1 MNAIL
6 RYMRRNY
13 KILLVVAALA
23 VALWSFMPK
32 QKPAGGDPEKDRLL
46 IELLTSVI
54 QNLHFEPANI
64 DDNFSKGVYK
74 SYLEGLDPSKRFFT
88 QGDIDEFAKYELQV
102 DDMINTRNLAFFD
115 LTYNRLMKRI
125 GEAEGFYKE
134 ILDKPFDFTVDE
146 QFNVDYEEQPYAKTE
161 ADLKKRWEKQL
172 KLSVLSTVADKKK
185 VQEEAAKKP
194 KDSVKVEQKSFA
206 ELEKEAREATLK
218 SLNEYYDFIDDL
230 ERDDWFTVYINA
242 IAERFDPH
250 TFYFAPD
257 DKEKFDTSMRGS
269 IEGIGARLQKK
280 GEYVELSELIPGGPA
295 WRGKELEQGDL
306 IMKVAQGK
314 EDPVDVAGMRLD
326 DVVKKIKGPK
336 GTEVRLTVK
345 KVDGSIKVISV
356 IREVVELEETYAKS
370 SIVNKGGKKYG
381 VINLPKFYIDF
392 ENKDNRDAAKDVAIE
407 IQKLK
412 EQGVEGIIMDLRDNG
427 GGSLKTVVDM
437 TGLFIPEGPVV
448 QVKSTGKKKEV
459 LSDRDDRV
467 QWDGPLVVL
476 VNNFSASASEIF
488 AAAIQDYNRGLV
500 LGSKH
505 TYGKGTVQNI
515 IDLNQF
521 VRGNALGDLGA
532 VKTTTQKYY
541 RIDGGSTQME
551 GVKSDIVMPDRY
563 AYIDMGERDNDN
575 AMPWDKIDPAKYK
588 RYNNNFAPVIANS
601 KKRMAANAQFK
612 LMDENAKWVN
622 QQKDE
627 STYSLNYDKFMAD
640 MKKDEAMTKK
650 FKALNDYKNNLEF
663 KALPYEQEIFKKDPA
678 LAEKK
683 QRWYESLSKDIYVEE
698 ALNILD
704 DMNGKPAAGSAANI
718 KPKKDLVK
726 TR

>member
-1 MNAIL
+1 
-6 RYMRRNY
+6 
-13 KILLVVAALA
+13 
-23 VALWSFMPK
+23 
-32 QKPAGGDPEKDRLL
+32 
-46 IELLTSVI
+46 LLTSVI

-134 ILDKPFDFTVDE
+134 ILDKPFDFTKDE
-146 QFNVDYEEQPYAKTE
+146 QFNVDYEKQPYAKTE

-172 KLSVLSTVADKKK
+172 KLSVLSTIADKQKL
-185 VQEEAAKKP
+185 QEEAAKKP
-194 KDSVKVEQKSFA
+194 NDSIKIEQKTFA

-218 SLNEYYDFIDDL
+218 SLNEYYDFIEDL

-269 IEGIGARLQKK
+269 LEGIGARLQKK
-280 GEYVELSELIPGGPA
+280 GEFVEISELIPGGPA

-314 EDPVDVAGMRLD
+314 EDPVDIAGMRLD

-345 KVDGSIKVISV
+345 KVDGSIKVIPIV
-356 IREVVELEETYAKS
+356 REVVELEETYAKS
-370 SIVNKGGKKYG
+370 SIVNKNGKKYG
-381 VINLPKFYIDF
+381 VIYLPKFYIDF
-392 ENKDNRDAAKDVAIE
+392 ENKDNRDAAKDVAAE
-407 IQKLK
+407 IQRLK
-412 EQGVEGIIMDLRDNG
+412 EQGIEGIIMDLRDNG

-588 RYNNNFAPVIANS
+588 RYNNNFASVIANS

-627 STYSLNYDKFMAD
+627 SVYNLNYEKFMAD

-663 KALPYEQEIFKKDPA
+663 TALPYEQEIFKKDPA

-704 DMNGKPAAGSAANI
+704 DMNGKPASGNAANL

>member
-1 MNAIL
+1 
-6 RYMRRNY
+6 MRRNY

-257 DKEKFDTSMRGS
+257 DKEKFDTSMRGFS

-427 GGSLKTVVDM
+427 GGSLKNRCRH
-437 TGLFIPEGPVV
+437 
-448 QVKSTGKKKEV
+448 
-459 LSDRDDRV
+459 DR
-467 QWDGPLVVL
+467 LV
-476 VNNFSASASEIF
+476 
-488 AAAIQDYNRGLV
+488 
-500 LGSKH
+500 
-505 TYGKGTVQNI
+505 
-515 IDLNQF
+515 
-521 VRGNALGDLGA
+521 
-532 VKTTTQKYY
+532 
-541 RIDGGSTQME
+541 
-551 GVKSDIVMPDRY
+551 
-563 AYIDMGERDNDN
+563 
-575 AMPWDKIDPAKYK
+575 
-588 RYNNNFAPVIANS
+588 
-601 KKRMAANAQFK
+601 
-612 LMDENAKWVN
+612 
-622 QQKDE
+622 
-627 STYSLNYDKFMAD
+627 YS
-640 MKKDEAMTKK
+640 
-650 FKALNDYKNNLEF
+650 
-663 KALPYEQEIFKKDPA
+663 
-678 LAEKK
+678 
-683 QRWYESLSKDIYVEE
+683 
-698 ALNILD
+698 
-704 DMNGKPAAGSAANI
+704 
-718 KPKKDLVK
+718 
-726 TR
+726 